1 MCLLC
6 VVEAVT
12 YHYGSQPRH
21 DIDDEAEAEVV
32 RRWPAGLGS
41 YLTLSVANLVH
52 LYVLDESH
60 SFRFFF
66 WFSQCKKIK
75 SFMIMIKFS
84 FLHI

>member
-41 YLTLSVANLVH
+41 YFVMSVANLVC
-52 LYVLDESH
+52 V
-60 SFRFFF
+60 
-66 WFSQCKKIK
+66 CV
-75 SFMIMIKFS
+75 
-84 FLHI
+84 